1 MNIDYTVAK
10 NFRNLGP
17 ELRIKWEPGINLILG
32 ANGSGKTNLLES
44 LSILTGWGVFPRS
57 RNANLINWESDT
69 LNAFTAA
76 KVSGEETFEVTANIT
91 TRISLKLNDKVISYT
106 DLRRSIPSII
116 FLTGSTNLI
125 DGAPAYRRLFIDRL
139 CSLFVPAYAKKL
151 ADFKQVQ
158 QSRTA
163 LLKKGRPPEVTSEL
177 FCQLGGFIMDKRR
190 QVVSHFKSLVS
201 DSGGKYN
208 FEMLPAIKIPGED
221 YLHEALRHYASREA
235 HALHPLCGPNFD
247 DLAVTL
253 SENNKPASEALSRG
267 QKRRLILYMII
278 TAGKLTA
285 MILKREPV
293 LLFDDLTAELD
304 SDGRRWTYQALV
316 KTNWQVFITAPEK
329 PFDTARNFGGIDFS
343 VS

>member
-1 MNIDYTVAK
+1 MKIDYTIAK

-32 ANGSGKTNLLES
+32 PNGSGKTNLLES

-57 RNANLINWESDT
+57 RNANLITWNSDIF
-69 LNAFTAA
+69 NAFTAA
-76 KVSGEETFEVTANIT
+76 QLSGEETFEVTANIT
-91 TRISLKLNDKVISYT
+91 NRITLKLNDKVISYT
-106 DLRRSIPSII
+106 DLRRAVPSII

-139 CSLFVPAYAKKL
+139 CSLFVPVYAKKL
-151 ADFKQVQ
+151 ADFRHVLQN
-158 QSRTA
+158 RTA
-163 LLKKGRPPEVTSEL
+163 LLRKGRSPEITSEL

-190 QVVSHFKSLVS
+190 QVLSHFKSLLS
-201 DSGGKYN
+201 EEKYN

-221 YLHEALRHYASREA
+221 YLHEALRHYSAREV
-235 HALHPLCGPNFD
+235 HALHPLCGPNYD
-247 DLAVTL
+247 ELAITL
-253 SENNKPASEALSRG
+253 CENNKPASETLSRG
-267 QKRRLILYMII
+267 QKRRLILYTII

-304 SDGRRWTYQALV
+304 SDGKRWTYQELV
-316 KTNWQVFITAPEK
+316 KTNWQAFITAPEK